1 MAKLT
6 LNDVASV
13 IGADNYMVVKAHQR
27 AMKQHRL
34 EISQIKEVLD
44 VARESI
50 EAKLPNHIG
59 KKEVREINEDIRT
72 IQSAREKLV
81 ELKNKIRK
89 SELTC
94 KAIFLDA
101 KEQLEKRKSRSGQT
115 EIRKEIPTHS
125 REEWQTFLRRMSAEI
140 KAKKAA
146 EQKQTNKEAEQIWN
160 KAFENL
166 SGKTQTNEP
175 KIAQEPSDKDVERAA
190 LGLLN
195 LLNLIQAFDRPVRP
209 RSSRDELA
217 DLLRGIRGF

>member
-6 LNDVASV
+6 LKDVASV
-13 IGADNYMVVKAHQR
+13 IGADNVMAVKAHQR

-81 ELKNKIRK
+81 ELKNKIRR

-94 KAIFLDA
+94 KAIFLNA
-101 KEQLEKRKSRSGQT
+101 KEQLAKRQSRSGQT
-115 EIRKEIPTHS
+115 EVRKEIPTHS
-125 REEWQTFLRRMSAEI
+125 REDWQTFLRRKCAE
-140 KAKKAA
+140 KKAA
-146 EQKQTNKEAEQIWN
+146 EQKQFTEKTAT
-160 KAFENL
+160 
-166 SGKTQTNEP
+166 KTQTNEP

-190 LGLLN
+190 LGVLN
-195 LLNLIQAFDRPVRP
+195 LLNLIQAFDQPVRP
-209 RSSRDELA
+209 RSRRDELE
-217 DLLRGIRGF
+217 DIFRGLRGF

>member
-6 LNDVASV
+6 LKDVASV
-13 IGADNYMVVKAHQR
+13 IGADNVMAVKAHQR

-81 ELKNKIRK
+81 ELKNKIRR

-94 KAIFLDA
+94 KAIFLNA
-101 KEQLEKRKSRSGQT
+101 KEQLEKRKSRSNQT
-115 EIRKEIPTHS
+115 EVRKEIPTHS
-125 REEWQTFLRRMSAEI
+125 REEWQTFLRRKAAEI
-140 KAKKAA
+140 KAKKEA
-146 EQKQTNKEAEQIWN
+146 EQKQYTEKTAT
-160 KAFENL
+160 
-166 SGKTQTNEP
+166 KTQTNEP

-190 LGLLN
+190 LGVLN
-195 LLNLIQAFDRPVRP
+195 LLNLINAFSTRP
-209 RSSRDELA
+209 RSRRDELE
-217 DLLRGIRGF
+217 DIFRGLRGF

>member
-6 LNDVASV
+6 LKDVASV
-13 IGADNYMVVKAHQR
+13 IGADNVMAVKAHQR

-81 ELKNKIRK
+81 ELKNKIRR

-94 KAIFLDA
+94 KAIFLNA
-101 KEQLEKRKSRSGQT
+101 KEQLAKRQSRSNQT
-115 EIRKEIPTHS
+115 EVRKEIPTHS
-125 REEWQTFLRRMSAEI
+125 REEWETFLRRKVAE
-140 KAKKAA
+140 KKAA
-146 EQKQTNKEAEQIWN
+146 EQKQYTEKTAT
-160 KAFENL
+160 
-166 SGKTQTNEP
+166 KTQTNEP

-190 LGLLN
+190 LGVLN
-195 LLNLIQAFDRPVRP
+195 LLNLINAFSTRP
-209 RSSRDELA
+209 RSRRDELE
-217 DLLRGIRGF
+217 DLFRGLRGF

>member
-6 LNDVASV
+6 LKDVASV
-13 IGADNYMVVKAHQR
+13 IGADNVMTVKAHQR

-81 ELKNKIRK
+81 ELKNKIRR
-89 SELTC
+89 SELIC
-94 KAIFLDA
+94 KTIFLNA
-101 KEQLEKRKSRSGQT
+101 KEQLEKSKSRSNQT
-115 EIRKEIPTHS
+115 EVRKEIPTNS
-125 REEWQTFLRRMSAEI
+125 SEDWQTFIRSKIAEL

-146 EQKQTNKEAEQIWN
+146 EQKQYTEKPAT
-160 KAFENL
+160 
-166 SGKTQTNEP
+166 KTQTNEP
-175 KIAQEPSDKDVERAA
+175 KIAQKPSDKDVERVAH
-190 LGLLN
+190 GLLS
-195 LLNLIQAFDRPVRP
+195 LLNLIQAFDQPIRP
-209 RSSRDELA
+209 RSSRDELE
-217 DLLRGIRGF
+217 DLFRGLRWF

>member
-6 LNDVASV
+6 LKDVASV
-13 IGADNYMVVKAHQR
+13 IGADNVMTVKAHQR

-34 EISQIKEVLD
+34 EISQIKELLD

-50 EAKLPNHIG
+50 ESKLPNHIG

-72 IQSAREKLV
+72 IQTARAKLV
-81 ELKNKIRK
+81 ELKNKIRT

-94 KAIFLDA
+94 KAIFLNA
-101 KEQLEKRKSRSGQT
+101 KEQLEKRKSRSNQS
-115 EIRKEIPTHS
+115 EVRKEIPTHS
-125 REEWQTFLRRMSAEI
+125 REEWQTFLRRKAEEI

-146 EQKQTNKEAEQIWN
+146 EQKQYTEKTAT
-160 KAFENL
+160 
-166 SGKTQTNEP
+166 KTQTNEP

-195 LLNLIQAFDRPVRP
+195 LLNLIQVFDQPVRP
-209 RSSRDELA
+209 RSSRDELEN
-217 DLLRGIRGF
+217 LLRGIRGF

>member
-6 LNDVASV
+6 LKDVASV
-13 IGADNYMVVKAHQR
+13 IGADNVMIIKAHQR
-27 AMKQHRL
+27 AMQQHRL

-89 SELTC
+89 SELIC
-94 KAIFLDA
+94 KTIFLNA
-101 KEQLEKRKSRSGQT
+101 KEQLAKRQSRSNQT
-115 EIRKEIPTHS
+115 EVRKEIPTNSSEDWHA
-125 REEWQTFLRRMSAEI
+125 FLRRKIAE
-140 KAKKAA
+140 KKAA
-146 EQKQTNKEAEQIWN
+146 EQKQYTEKTAT
-160 KAFENL
+160 
-166 SGKTQTNEP
+166 KTQTNEP

-190 LGLLN
+190 NGLLS
-195 LLNLIQAFDRPVRP
+195 LLNLIQAFDQPIRP
-209 RSSRDELA
+209 RSSRDELE
-217 DLLRGIRGF
+217 DLLREIRGF

>member
-6 LNDVASV
+6 LKDVVSV
-13 IGADNYMVVKAHQR
+13 IGADNVMIVKAHQR

-81 ELKNKIRK
+81 ELKDKIRK
-89 SELTC
+89 SELVC
-94 KAIFLDA
+94 KTIFLNA

-115 EIRKEIPTHS
+115 EVRKEIPTNS
-125 REEWQTFLRRMSAEI
+125 REDWQAFLRSKLAEL

-146 EQKQTNKEAEQIWN
+146 EQKQYTEKTAT
-160 KAFENL
+160 
-166 SGKTQTNEP
+166 KTQTNEP
-175 KIAQEPSDKDVERAA
+175 KIAQEPSDKDVERGA
-190 LGLLN
+190 LGLLD
-195 LLNLIQAFDRPVRP
+195 LLNLIQTFDQPIRP
-209 RSSRDELA
+209 RSSRDELE
-217 DLLRGIRGF
+217 DLFRGLRWF

>member
-6 LNDVASV
+6 LKDVVSV
-13 IGADNYMVVKAHQR
+13 IGADNVMTVKAHQR
-27 AMKQHRL
+27 AMQQHRL

-81 ELKNKIRK
+81 ELKDKIRR
-89 SELTC
+89 SELVC
-94 KAIFLDA
+94 KTIFLNA
-101 KEQLEKRKSRSGQT
+101 KEQLAKRQSRSNQT

-125 REEWQTFLRRMSAEI
+125 REEWQTFLRRKAEEI

-146 EQKQTNKEAEQIWN
+146 EQKQYTEKTAT
-160 KAFENL
+160 
-166 SGKTQTNEP
+166 KTQTNEP

-190 LGLLN
+190 NGLLG
-195 LLNLIQAFDRPVRP
+195 LLNLIQAFDQPIRP
-209 RSSRDELA
+209 RSSRDELE
-217 DLLRGIRGF
+217 DLLREIRGF

>member
-6 LNDVASV
+6 LKDVASV
-13 IGADNYMVVKAHQR
+13 IGADNVMIVKAHQR

-94 KAIFLDA
+94 KAIFLSA
-101 KEQLEKRKSRSGQT
+101 KEQLEKRKSRSGQS
-115 EIRKEIPTHS
+115 EVRKEIPINS
-125 REEWQTFLRRMSAEI
+125 SEDWQAFLRRKIAE
-140 KAKKAA
+140 KKAA
-146 EQKQTNKEAEQIWN
+146 EQKQYTEKPATN
-160 KAFENL
+160 
-166 SGKTQTNEP
+166 TQTNEP

-190 LGLLN
+190 LSLLN
-195 LLNLIQAFDRPVRP
+195 LLNLVNAFSERP
-209 RSSRDELA
+209 RSHRDELE
-217 DLLRGIRGF
+217 DIFHGLRGF

>member
-1 MAKLT
+1 MEKLT
-6 LNDVASV
+6 LKDVVSV
-13 IGADNYMVVKAHQR
+13 IGADNVMTVKAHQR

-81 ELKNKIRK
+81 ELKDKIRR
-89 SELTC
+89 SELVC
-94 KAIFLDA
+94 KTIFLNA
-101 KEQLEKRKSRSGQT
+101 KEQLAKRQSRSNQT
-115 EIRKEIPTHS
+115 EVRKEIPTHS
-125 REEWQTFLRRMSAEI
+125 REDWQAFLRSKIAEL

-146 EQKQTNKEAEQIWN
+146 EQKQYTEKTAT
-160 KAFENL
+160 
-166 SGKTQTNEP
+166 KTQTNEP

-190 LGLLN
+190 NGLLG
-195 LLNLIQAFDRPVRP
+195 LLNLIQAFDQPIRP
-209 RSSRDELA
+209 RSSRDELE
-217 DLLRGIRGF
+217 DLLREIRGF

>member
-6 LNDVASV
+6 LKDVASV
-13 IGADNYMVVKAHQR
+13 IGADNVMAVKAHQR

-44 VARESI
+44 IARESI

-81 ELKNKIRK
+81 ELKNKIRR

-94 KAIFLDA
+94 KAIFLNA
-101 KEQLEKRKSRSGQT
+101 KEQLEKRQSRSNQT
-115 EIRKEIPTHS
+115 EVRKEIPTHT
-125 REEWQTFLRRMSAEI
+125 REEWQSFLRRKAAEI
-140 KAKKAA
+140 KAKKEA
-146 EQKQTNKEAEQIWN
+146 EQKKYTEKPAT
-160 KAFENL
+160 
-166 SGKTQTNEP
+166 KTQTNEP

-195 LLNLIQAFDRPVRP
+195 LLNLIQAFDQPVRP